1 MSLKGHQNISVT
13 RGIFKFLRTPLFSIL
28 PYLSPLYVQLAL
40 RNFFLCFFSD
50 MNRKWRSC
58 TIYWKTRR
66 KKLENR
72 NFNSGCGFFWVL
84 FFSLFY
90 TFWTIVH
97 QWDQWYPYFR
107 IELTHLHISCRPV
120 NSSCLKLFC
129 VREIWGL
136 MGVVPKKGFCTQF
149 CHVHL
154 HKLLLFMRLQT
165 QNLK

>member
-1 MSLKGHQNISVT
+1 MASLNSWE
-13 RGIFKFLRTPLFSIL
+13 
-28 PYLSPLYVQLAL
+28 YLCSQYD
-40 RNFFLCFFSD
+40 RICHLCIY
-50 MNRKWRSC
+50 NLHC
-58 TIYWKTRR
+58 TISFSAFFRHEQEVTKLHHLLKNKEEETREQELQLR
-66 KKLENR
+66 VRIFL
-72 NFNSGCGFFWVL
+72 SVL
-84 FFSLFY
+84 FSLFY

-129 VREIWGL
+129 MREIWGL
-136 MGVVPKKGFCTQF
+136 MGVIPKNGFCTQF